1 MVATDPVI
9 RPRLISILFI
19 LTAIAGLYGCA
30 WYDNKI
36 TYFNTYYNMQRIRGE
51 VLDEFDYQEELKRN
65 RPRVLIPGMDSL
77 KLTSG
82 PPKNSTYQFLRAL
95 QIDRTKLQPVA
106 QKVDSMLIKGS
117 KVVGLHP
124 KSEYVEG
131 ALFLMAEAYF
141 FRSEWVP
148 SQQKCIELIE
158 RYPDGEYS
166 PDAHILL
173 AKVYLMQRKV
183 SQGTQMLS
191 RAIDVAWYR
200 DRYDVASEAYR
211 IQAEMAI
218 EDGDIE
224 KAILPY
230 KQALVMCDD
239 PLQRSKWQ
247 IEIASIYYRIGK
259 FELAQ
264 AAFQKVLDDEEPDAL
279 GQFESLLYIASCRA
293 RMGSYDEAS
302 GLYAELE
309 ERKAFS
315 EWASFIQAERLSLDR
330 LRQENNKDKTLLA
343 RERFA
348 DTSFVGKPELM
359 AQSFQKGM
367 SLYKAG
373 DYPEAIK
380 YFAKAKIIRT
390 PVYDVAGKY
399 YTALR
404 TWDESKRKVLV
415 LEQHLNVDTSR
426 RDSIMRLKAGELYT
440 IGRVHEQLDVPDS
453 ALSYYRLAWQA
464 SDPKS
469 EDAGRYLFAQARLLH
484 DKDPDVSDSLFEYI
498 SVTWPRSPFAKEASA
513 SLGYTAD
520 ASIDDAAEL
529 YASGTKFRLIKDYTF
544 AARQYKSVASRFP
557 ESDMAP
563 KALYALGW
571 MFERDVHKNDS
582 ALFYYGQL
590 IEKYPRSEYAREVR
604 ASVEFALAKLNG
616 VEVSDST
623 LLKDLDKDLL
633 RRGTEQD
640 KNVMQQLI
648 DRNADALQV
657 SGPNATL
664 PQIPGLT
671 NGGSINSML
680 QEQLRDAQGNILGKK
695 DSTSTVPPPLP
706 KP

>member
-1 MVATDPVI
+1 VT
-9 RPRLISILFI
+9 RHHTISILSF
-19 LTAIAGLYGCA
+19 LVALAGFSGCA
-30 WYDNKI
+30 WYDNRI

-51 VLDEFDYQEELKRN
+51 VIDEFDYHEELKRN

-82 PPKNSTYQFLRAL
+82 PPKNSIYNFLRAL

-106 QKVDSMLIKGS
+106 QKVDSLLMKGS
-117 KVVGLHP
+117 KVVAFHP
-124 KSEYVEG
+124 KSEYIEG

-148 SQQKCIELIE
+148 SQQKCLELIE
-158 RYPDGEYS
+158 RFTEGEYS

-191 RAIDVAWYR
+191 KAIDVAWYR

-224 KAILPY
+224 KAIMPY
-230 KQALVMCDD
+230 KQALVMCEDA
-239 PLQRSKWQ
+239 LQRSKWQ
-247 IEIASIYYRIGK
+247 IEIASIYYRIGRYDMA
-259 FELAQ
+259 E
-264 AAFQKVLDDEEPDAL
+264 AAFRAVFDEDPDAL

-293 RMGSYDEAS
+293 RQGHFDEAS
-302 GLYAELE
+302 DLYAQLE
-309 ERKAFS
+309 ARKAFE
-315 EWASFIQAERLSLDR
+315 EWASFIQAERLALDR

-348 DTSFVGKPELM
+348 DTSFVGRPELM

-380 YFAKAKIIRT
+380 YFAKSKVVRT
-390 PVYDVAGKY
+390 PVYDVASKY
-399 YTALR
+399 YSALR
-404 TWDESKRKVLV
+404 TWDESKRRVFL
-415 LEQHLNVDTSR
+415 LEQHLTIDTSR
-426 RDSIMRLKAGELYT
+426 RDSINRLMATELYA
-440 IGRVHEQLDVPDS
+440 IGRVHEQLDVQDS
-453 ALSYYRLAWQA
+453 ALHYYRSAWKV
-464 SDPKS
+464 SDPAS
-469 EDAGRYLFAQARLLH
+469 EDAGRYLFAQARLLRT
-484 DKDPDVSDSLFEYI
+484 KDPATSDSLFELV
-498 SVTWPRSPFAKEASA
+498 SLKWPRSPFAKEASA

-520 ASIDDAAEL
+520 ASIDDAGEL

-544 AARQYKSVASRFP
+544 ASRQYNAVVTKFSAS
-557 ESDMAP
+557 EMAP

-571 MFERDVHKNDS
+571 MFEREVHRNDS

-604 ASVEFALAKLNG
+604 ASVEFALAKMNG

-623 LLKDLDKDLL
+623 LLQDTDNNLLKRATENDK
-633 RRGTEQD
+633 G
-640 KNVMQQLI
+640 VMQQLI
-648 DRNADALQV
+648 DRNRDALQV
-657 SGPNATL
+657 VGPNSTL

-671 NGGSINSML
+671 NGGTINSML
-680 QEQLRDAQGNILGKK
+680 QEQLRDAQGNILGRK
-695 DSTSTVPPPLP
+695 DSTSTIPPPLP